1 MSFCDICRLMPKPKP
16 KLVIVACVLTTI
28 LVFQKYSPDQP
39 DAVIQEAM
47 GGGAEISRLS
57 RNLQPDKLNL
67 ENKDIKKNI
76 KVDVPYP
83 HNNLH
88 PEDLTLIDL
97 HPFTMEINQDI
108 CNVSSIALVTIVH
121 SAVQNDHARK
131 VIRETWGNPT
141 IPGVNTRLV
150 FLVGQSGEPDKEAA
164 LKREAYQFN
173 DIVQG
178 DFLDTYHNLSYK
190 NIFGKLWVSE
200 FCEQAEFIVKTDDDM
215 FIDLYGV
222 YHITRQYLTQQKYL
236 QDEFIFCPTHDGMG
250 IIRDPASKWYAS
262 YEDVSKEEAPGNIY
276 PAYCTGWI
284 YILNPGTAKKLAEVA
299 QTTKFFWID
308 DAWVTGILAKKL
320 GIEHVRLN
328 EYFVMLNEKI
338 LLSKS
343 IQNPEIYN
351 KDFLATYNAQN
362 YELTYTLHQH
372 AEWCYRNK
380 CNNNIYQ
387 SKKTL
392 SDTDLIVD
400 QLMDKYKLI
409 LKSEAQG

>member
-1 MSFCDICRLMPKPKP
+1 M
-16 KLVIVACVLTTI
+16 V
-28 LVFQKYSPDQP
+28 
-39 DAVIQEAM
+39 
-47 GGGAEISRLS
+47 GGAEISRLS

-150 FLVGQSGEPDKEAA
+150 FLVGQSGEPDKEIA
-164 LKREAYQFN
+164 LKSEAYQFN

-215 FIDLYGV
+215 FIDLYAT
-222 YHITRQYLTQQKYL
+222 YHITRQYLAHPKYL
-236 QDEFIFCPTHDGMG
+236 ENELIMCPTWYGAP
-250 IIRDPASKWYAS
+250 ILRDPNSKWYVS
-262 YEDVSKEEAPGNIY
+262 YDDISKDEKDFPV
-276 PAYCTGWI
+276 YCTGWI
-284 YILNPGTAKKLAEVA
+284 YILNPGTARKLAEVA

-308 DAWVTGILAKKL
+308 DTWVTGYLAKEL
-320 GIEHVRLN
+320 GIGHVDLR
-328 EYFVMLNEKI
+328 EFFVMELEKI
-338 LLSKS
+338 LLMKS
-343 IQNPEIYN
+343 AQNPEIYHRDYLAAPN
-351 KDFLATYNAQN
+351 ARDF
-362 YELTYTLHQH
+362 EISHTLHKH
-372 AEWCYRNK
+372 AEWCYKNK
-380 CNNNIYQ
+380 CNNNMYRP
-387 SKKTL
+387 KENL
-392 SDTDLIVD
+392 SETDLIVD
-400 QLMDKYKLI
+400 KLLDKYKLR
-409 LKSEAQG
+409 LKSEA

>member
-1 MSFCDICRLMPKPKP
+1 MSFCICRLMPKPKP

-47 GGGAEISRLS
+47 VGGAEISRLS

-150 FLVGQSGEPDKEAA
+150 FLVGQSGEPDKEIA
-164 LKREAYQFN
+164 LKSEAYQFN

-308 DAWVTGILAKKL
+308 DAWVTGILAKKNSAL
-320 GIEHVRLN
+320 SMCASMSTLLCSMRRFYSQRVYKTRRYTTRTFLPPTTHKTTSLPIPCISMRSGATGTSATTISISPR
-328 EYFVMLNEKI
+328 KPSPTQI
-338 LLSKS
+338 LLWTS
-343 IQNPEIYN
+343 
-351 KDFLATYNAQN
+351 
-362 YELTYTLHQH
+362 
-372 AEWCYRNK
+372 
-380 CNNNIYQ
+380 
-387 SKKTL
+387 
-392 SDTDLIVD
+392 
-400 QLMDKYKLI
+400 
-409 LKSEAQG
+409 